1 VCPKPINAPVCADR
15 REASRKVNV
24 GVEGHSYAESYA
36 GCFLGASMA
45 LLLVI

>member
-1 VCPKPINAPVCADR
+1 VCPKPVNAPVCADR
-15 REASRKVNV
+15 REASRNANV
-24 GVEGHSYAESYA
+24 GVQGHSYAESH

>member
-15 REASRKVNV
+15 REASRNVSV
-24 GVEGHSYAESYA
+24 GVEGHGYAESHA
-36 GCFLGASMA
+36 ECFLGASMA